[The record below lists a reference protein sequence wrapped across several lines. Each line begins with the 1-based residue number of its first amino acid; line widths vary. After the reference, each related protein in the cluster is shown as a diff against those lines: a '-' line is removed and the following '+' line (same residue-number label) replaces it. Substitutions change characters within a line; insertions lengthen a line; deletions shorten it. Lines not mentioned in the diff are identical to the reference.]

1 MPRSLPVRRAASPCC
16 LHGRCEAP
24 IVKNRP
30 PARWRASAER
40 EKCVASFGMH
50 RRRRAPCTVPGRGSP
65 GIGLPVA
72 GAARMLMDRARA
84 SLAAR
89 RAASGADGCREA
101 VTPDPAHRSQPMNSC
116 QAVSHVSARG
126 ALMLLLLLCTA
137 AAAAVHADGESP
149 GNGAWQNMRPNLYGT
164 RAISE
169 MGDDTMSIEAPASS
183 PDPSA
188 TPVVVH
194 FGESMAGKIKQV
206 RVIIDNNPSPLA
218 TTMNLKEGLPVN
230 EIDLRVRIDRFTSV
244 RAIAE
249 TTDGKL
255 EMRSTWVNASG
266 GCSAPPSAAQG
277 GTLGQIRFRPSGDA
291 KSLQISIRHPN
302 NSGFQIDPRTGDAI
316 PPHFVSHIRLS
327 AGGETLMEADTG
339 ISLSENPT
347 LRIASSRSLSSPI
360 TVEATDLP
368 TQERYTGTWTAD
380 SSAQ

>member
-1 MPRSLPVRRAASPCC
+1 
-16 LHGRCEAP
+16 
-24 IVKNRP
+24 
-30 PARWRASAER
+30 
-40 EKCVASFGMH
+40 
-50 RRRRAPCTVPGRGSP
+50 
-65 GIGLPVA
+65 
-72 GAARMLMDRARA
+72 
-84 SLAAR
+84 
-89 RAASGADGCREA
+89 
-101 VTPDPAHRSQPMNSC
+101 MNSC

-169 MGDDTMSIEAPASS
+169 MGDDTMSIEAPAST

-218 TTMNLKEGLPVN
+218 TTMNLKAGLPVD

-249 TTDGKL
+249 TTDGRL

-277 GTLGQIRFRPSGDA
+277 GMLGDIRFRASGDDKA
-291 KSLQISIRHPN
+291 LQISIRHPN
-302 NSGFQIDPRTGDAI
+302 NSGFQIDPKSGDPI
-316 PPHFVSHIRLS
+316 PPHFISHVRLR
-327 AGGETLMEADTG
+327 AGSQTLMDAETG

-347 LRIASSRSLSSPI
+347 LRIASRQPLLAPL
-360 TVEATDLP
+360 TFEATDIPSQQLFSA
-368 TQERYTGTWTAD
+368 TWNGAAASTGTR
-380 SSAQ
+380 